1 MMNVRD
7 ERPAARGSR
16 VWFLAAGAVLL
27 LQGCGGDA
35 RAGDGAGEQ
44 ADAGTS
50 ASASRILNVEVEI
63 VQPTAFREEI
73 RLTGVVRA
81 ARDVT
86 VSAEESGVIREI
98 IVERG
103 QTVAQGAPILRIDD
117 RILQA
122 QLREAEARA
131 TLARETWDRRR
142 RLFEE
147 DRVGSELAYLEARSM
162 AEQAEASLENLRER
176 ADRSVI
182 RAPFAGILEDR
193 EVEVGSSVAPGTP
206 VARIVQ
212 VNPVKVSAGVPERF
226 SGDVRV
232 GAPARISF
240 DVLPG
245 EVFEG
250 QVNYVGATV
259 NPRNRTFEAE
269 VTLPNPGGIAKPEM
283 VANVE
288 ILRGQLENVVV
299 VPQSA
304 LVRTEEG
311 FVAFVVEGGGDAGA
325 AGTEGVVRVRALR
338 LGPAQRNQ
346 VVVEEGLAQ
355 GDRLVV
361 VGQQQVADGDRVRI
375 VRTRG
380 GEQ

>member
-1 MMNVRD
+1 MNVRD
-7 ERPAARGSR
+7 ARHPLRRGR
-16 VWFLAAGAVLL
+16 AWPLAAGALL
-27 LQGCGGDA
+27 LAAGCGGDA
-35 RAGDGAGEQ
+35 RADDTGEGRPATAATTQ
-44 ADAGTS
+44 ES
-50 ASASRILNVEVEI
+50 SSRVINVEVEALA
-63 VQPTAFREEI
+63 PTDFREEI

-81 ARDVT
+81 SRDVT

-98 IVERG
+98 IVDRG
-103 QTVAQGAPILRIDD
+103 RSVAEGAPLFRIDD
-117 RILQA
+117 RVLQA

-131 TLARETWDRRR
+131 ALARETWERRR

-147 DRVGSELAYLEARSM
+147 DGVGSELAYLEARYQ
-162 AEQAEASLENLRER
+162 AEQAEAALENLRER
-176 ADRSVI
+176 ADRAII
-182 RAPFAGILEDR
+182 RAPFAGTLEDR
-193 EVEVGSSVAPGTP
+193 AVEVGTSVAPGTP

-212 VNPVKVSAGVPERF
+212 VNPVKVSAGVPERL
-226 SGDVRV
+226 SGEVRV
-232 GAPARISF
+232 GAPVRITF

-288 ILRGQLENVVV
+288 ILRDRLDGVIV
-299 VPQSA
+299 VPQGA

-311 FVAFVVEGGGDAGA
+311 FVAFVVDVDAGS
-325 AGTEGVVRVRALR
+325 GDGGVVRTRALR

-346 VVVEEGLAQ
+346 VVVEEGLEA

-361 VGQQQVADGDRVRI
+361 VGQQQVAEGDRVRV
-375 VRTRG
+375 VRTR
-380 GEQ
+380 EARP

>member
-1 MMNVRD
+1 MMNVRE
-7 ERPAARGSR
+7 ERGAARSSR
-16 VWFLAAGAVLL
+16 SWLLAAGAVLL

-35 RAGDGAGEQ
+35 RAGDAAEGQ
-44 ADAGTS
+44 ADAEAPAVS
-50 ASASRILNVEVEI
+50 SRVLNVEVEI
-63 VQPTAFREEI
+63 VEPTEFRENI
-73 RLTGVVRA
+73 RLTGVVHA

-103 QTVAQGAPILRIDD
+103 QSVAQGAPILRIDD
-117 RILQA
+117 RILQT

-147 DRVGSELAYLEARSM
+147 DQVGSELAYLEARSQ
-162 AEQAEASLENLRER
+162 AEQAEAMLENLRER
-176 ADRSVI
+176 SNRTVI
-182 RAPFAGILEDR
+182 RAPFAGTLEDR

-212 VNPVKVSAGVPERF
+212 VNPVKVSAGVPERL
-226 SGDVRV
+226 SGQVRV
-232 GAPARISF
+232 GASVRISF

-250 QVNYVGATV
+250 RVNYVGATV

-288 ILRGQLENVVV
+288 ILRDRLENVVV

-311 FVAFVVEGGGDAGA
+311 FVAFVVEGGT
-325 AGTEGVVRVRALR
+325 GTEGVVRVRTVR

-346 VVVEEGLAQ
+346 VVVEEGLAP

-375 VRTRG
+375 VQTRG